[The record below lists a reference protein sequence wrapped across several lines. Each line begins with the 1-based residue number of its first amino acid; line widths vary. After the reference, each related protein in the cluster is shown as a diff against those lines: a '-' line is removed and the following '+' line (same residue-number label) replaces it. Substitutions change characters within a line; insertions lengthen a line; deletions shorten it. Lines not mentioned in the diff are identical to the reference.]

1 MESELEEML
10 QRNEDNMC
18 KKVKIVN
25 KSSRELP
32 EEAVDAISFKT
43 LTDANEVLEEYNLK
57 ILEMERE
64 FEDGSLITQTFTIA
78 DYNR

>member
-1 MESELEEML
+1 
-10 QRNEDNMC
+10 MC

-64 FEDGSLITQTFTIA
+64 FEDGSLVTQTITIS

>member
-1 MESELEEML
+1 
-10 QRNEDNMC
+10 MC

-64 FEDGSLITQTFTIA
+64 FEDGSLVTQTITIA

>member
-1 MESELEEML
+1 MKKRL
-10 QRNEDNMC
+10 R

-32 EEAVDAISFKT
+32 EEAVDAISFRT
-43 LTDANEVLEEYNLK
+43 LTDANEILEEYNLK
-57 ILEMERE
+57 ISEMERE
-64 FEDGSLITQTFTIA
+64 IEDGHLINQTLTIT

>member
-1 MESELEEML
+1 
-10 QRNEDNMC
+10 MC

-64 FEDGSLITQTFTIA
+64 FEDGSLVTQTFTIT

>member
-1 MESELEEML
+1 
-10 QRNEDNMC
+10 MC

-64 FEDGSLITQTFTIA
+64 FEDGNLVTQTITIS

>member
-1 MESELEEML
+1 
-10 QRNEDNMC
+10 MC

-32 EEAVDAISFKT
+32 EEAVDAISFRT
-43 LTDANEVLEEYNLK
+43 LTDANEILEEYNLK
-57 ILEMERE
+57 ISEMERE
-64 FEDGSLITQTFTIA
+64 IEDGKLVTQTLTIT

>member
-1 MESELEEML
+1 
-10 QRNEDNMC
+10 MC

-43 LTDANEVLEEYNLK
+43 LTLIFKLTKNPNATVRAK
-57 ILEMERE
+57 ITL
-64 FEDGSLITQTFTIA
+64 LV
-78 DYNR
+78 